1 MDRFDVTRRLLCEHL
16 PADVVEC
23 VVHHAR
29 RDACA
34 RAVQARW
41 RRVSSVGHARRPGW
55 SDVRQSLGEDAWR
68 RLGPYELVRREGV
81 ARREYRRGASRDAI
95 DTIVAETRGSVG
107 VPRPDGEKYIL
118 CRTR

>member
-29 RDACA
+29 RDASA

-55 SDVRQSLGEDAWR
+55 SDVRQCLGEDAWR
-68 RLGPYELVRREGV
+68 RLVPYELVRREW
-81 ARREYRRGASRDAI
+81 RREARSWRGASRDAI
-95 DTIVAETRGSVG
+95 DAIVAETREGLWGRSRSG
-107 VPRPDGEKYIL
+107 W
-118 CRTR
+118 